1 MSPMLRGKS
10 RHVLLVG
17 SLAAAAFAATSSSP
31 GEWRTY
37 AGTNASLRYSDLDQI
52 TRSNV
57 ASLRVAWRQSAT
69 PVEVQRGRPTPAALT
84 NYQNTP
90 LKVGDSLYVSTGYG
104 TVAALNPVDG
114 RVIWFDPGASAA
126 GRPPSRG
133 TATRGVAFWTDG
145 KEDRIVSVVGPFLVA
160 VNAKTGARLETFGVN
175 GEVDLRIYD
184 DHTVDSYSWQSP
196 PVIVRDVI
204 IVGSNSLR
212 TKNRPAPGD
221 IRGYDVRTGKLRWTF
236 RTPPRGRD
244 FGSETWENNSW
255 EISGFTNSWAPFS
268 ADDELG
274 YVYLPL
280 KQPSGYSY
288 GGSHPG
294 NNLFGNSLVCLDA
307 TTGSRIWHFQ
317 TIHHDIWDY
326 DLPAPPVLIDVTV
339 NGTKI
344 KAVAQVSKIG
354 FVYVFDRVTG
364 KPIWPIEER
373 PVPRGSVPGEWYAPT
388 QPFPTKPPPF
398 DQQGVSIDD
407 LIDFTPELRQEAIK
421 IIEKYRYG
429 PIFTPPAIADP
440 GPDGRKGAI
449 VMPGIVS
456 ASIFGAGADPET
468 GMLYVP
474 SSHSPSVVDMV
485 KPQDPTSTE
494 PWDSRRGNNFFGDK
508 LEGPRDL
515 PIFKP
520 PYGRI
525 TAIDLKM
532 GTIAWTIPNGD
543 GPRDHPAIKH
553 LNLPPLGQPGRAS
566 PLVTKT
572 LLFMGEGGTDGV
584 ALLPR
589 YGGGKMFRAYDKATG
604 ARVWEMAL
612 PAGTTGAPMTY
623 MANGKQYI
631 VVAIGSKEVPGE
643 LIALSLP

>member
-1 MSPMLRGKS
+1 MLRTYVA
-10 RHVLLVG
+10 RACVV
-17 SLAAAAFAATSSSP
+17 AAAPAIAALSIGAAPTAS

-37 AGTNASLRYSDLDQI
+37 ASTNASTRYSTLDQI
-52 TRSNV
+52 NRNNV
-57 ASLRVAWRQSAT
+57 ANLRIAWRQKAS
-69 PVEVQRGRPTPAALT
+69 PPEVEAKRPAPPLP

-90 LKVGDSLYVSTGYG
+90 VMVGNLLYVSTASGA
-104 TVAALNPVDG
+104 VAALNPSDG
-114 RVIWFDPGASAA
+114 RVVWFDETHATSPA
-126 GRPPSRG
+126 RG
-133 TATRGVAFWTDG
+133 LATRGVAYWTDG
-145 KEDRIVSVVGPFLVA
+145 SDERILAVVGQALVA
-160 VNAKTGARLETFGVN
+160 LNAKTGARYPAFGTDGAVN
-175 GEVDLRIYD
+175 LRVYD
-184 DHTVDSYSWQSP
+184 DHVVDSYSWQSP
-196 PVIVRDVI
+196 PVVIRDVVV
-204 IVGSNSLR
+204 VGSNSLR
-212 TKNRPAPGD
+212 MKNRPAPGD

-268 ADDELG
+268 ADEELG

-307 TTGSRIWHFQ
+307 ATGNRIWHFQ

-326 DLPAPPVLIDVTV
+326 DLPAAPVLLDLAVEGRKV
-339 NGTKI
+339 
-344 KAVAQVSKIG
+344 KAVAQISKIG
-354 FVYVFDRVTG
+354 FVYAFDRVTG

-373 PVPRGSVPGEWYAPT
+373 PVPKGNVPGEWYAPT

-407 LIDFTPELRQEAIK
+407 LIDFTPELRQEALK
-421 IIEKYRYG
+421 IINQYRYG
-429 PIFTPPAIADP
+429 PLFTPPAIADSRP
-440 GPDGRKGAI
+440 NGPKGAV

-508 LEGPRDL
+508 LEGPRGL

-520 PYGRI
+520 PYGRL
-525 TAIDLKM
+525 TAIDLTK
-532 GTIAWTIPNGD
+532 GTIAWTIANGN

-572 LLFMGEGGTDGV
+572 LLFLGEGGTDGV
-584 ALLPR
+584 PLLPNF
-589 YGGGKMFRAYDKATG
+589 GGGRMFRAYDKATG
-604 ARVWEMAL
+604 AVVWETEL

-623 MANGKQYI
+623 MWNGKQYL
-631 VVAIGSKEVPGE
+631 VVAIGSKDVPGE
-643 LIALSLP
+643 LVALALP